1 MNSRLLQAVVLRWNR
16 LGPLDRVA
24 LLSSLVVAG
33 LVIGVIAIG
42 DRVGVRI
49 EEAYPVGLGTETSL
63 VSFRFSESMDR
74 SSVAERF
81 TSDPEVEGEISWR
94 RERMV
99 FQPRGKL
106 KPGTEYR
113 FAIARGAQGRSGRE
127 VLEDYEITF
136 LVSDSILLFKRRDEA
151 GVANIWA
158 VDPADS
164 ETAITVK
171 PQHRRC
177 RRVRTRP

>member
-1 MNSRLLQAVVLRWNR
+1 M
-16 LGPLDRVA
+16 A

-49 EEAYPVGLGTETSL
+49 EEAYPVGLATETSL

-113 FAIARGAQGRSGRE
+113 FAIGRGAQGQSGRE

-136 LVSDSILLFKRRDEA
+136 LVSDSSFYSREGTRSASLTSGRSTLPTPRPPP
-151 GVANIWA
+151 
-158 VDPADS
+158 VD
-164 ETAITVK
+164 